1 MDIDDGAYLN
11 ASYAQVIS
19 ECHSGGQN
27 TAYGLPWMVSAKSLH
42 SLLVQCVLAR
52 CLQLNAATW
61 AH

>member
-27 TAYGLPWMVSAKSLH
+27 TAYGLPWMVSAESLH
-42 SLLVQCVLAR
+42 CLPVQGGLAR
-52 CLQLNAATW
+52 
-61 AH
+61 